1 MKKEVFPYLVANI
14 FILLNLTS
22 CADYVYTTY
31 IDYLNNTE
39 STITIECYIDAE
51 EPEKVITIAP
61 GDNYIDLHNSVGF
74 YEPFQEYCE
83 LHISSEEVMVTEK
96 ATLPL
101 SGLFDIHNYQILIQ
115 EKLERHCRYIFTEDY
130 FVDKTSFKRM
140 H

>member
-1 MKKEVFPYLVANI
+1 
-14 FILLNLTS
+14 
-22 CADYVYTTY
+22 
-31 IDYLNNTE
+31 
-39 STITIECYIDAE
+39 
-51 EPEKVITIAP
+51 
-61 GDNYIDLHNSVGF
+61 
-74 YEPFQEYCE
+74 
-83 LHISSEEVMVTEK
+83 MVTEK